1 VLAHAAAFDEYH
13 DADNGRGVGAS
24 LQSVWPAFAVG
35 CPNGSAHVG
44 RSGRPLPI
52 EPDTWR

>member
-1 VLAHAAAFDEYH
+1 VTLTSVLAHAAAFDEYH

-35 CPNGSAHVG
+35 CP
-44 RSGRPLPI
+44 
-52 EPDTWR
+52 